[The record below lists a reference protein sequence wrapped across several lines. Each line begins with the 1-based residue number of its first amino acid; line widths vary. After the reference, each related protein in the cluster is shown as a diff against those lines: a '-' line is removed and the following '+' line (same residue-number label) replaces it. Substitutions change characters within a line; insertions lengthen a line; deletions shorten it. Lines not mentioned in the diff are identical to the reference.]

1 MSLPTSVSRI
11 LRFRPPIPDSLDKL
25 GVPDILVQDLI
36 LRRVFIERTST
47 LASLARALKLS
58 PNIIEAVFRQMRH
71 RQLIE
76 VLGMVG
82 NDYTFALS
90 GQGRQLAQERFQMT
104 HYAGACPVSLADYH
118 AGVKAQAARV
128 DVNRQKL
135 RRALSDLVLT
145 DSLLDQLGPAIISQ
159 APLFLYG
166 STGNGKTSLA
176 ERLVRLYEDDVLI
189 PYAVEVDSQII
200 ILYDP
205 VVHQR
210 VEEEEDDGGE
220 IDPRWVRCKRPCIIA
235 GGELVP
241 SMLELRMDE
250 ATGTYAAPIQ
260 MKANNGI
267 LVIDD
272 FGRQLIPPRDLL
284 NRWIVPLDRRVD
296 YLMLRYGVK
305 FQIPFEMMVVF
316 ATNLDPGAL
325 ADEAFLRRIQNKIL
339 VEEISAETF
348 DEILRR
354 CAASFGIPYD
364 HQKAEY
370 LRELILSEGRTVLRA
385 CYPGDICRILVS
397 ISRYEGRGPQMSAS
411 NLERAVALYFA
422 RSDAAI

>member
-1 MSLPTSVSRI
+1 MRTILSVASGN
-11 LRFRPPIPDSLDKL
+11 RFAPRAPESVEQL
-25 GVPDILVQDLI
+25 GVPEILVQDLI

-58 PNIIEAVFRQMRH
+58 LPVVETVFRQMRH
-71 RQLIE
+71 RQLVE

-82 NDYTFALS
+82 NDYSFALS

-104 HYAGACPVSLADYH
+104 HYAGPCPVSLSDYH
-118 AGVKAQAARV
+118 LGVKAQAARV
-128 DVNRQKL
+128 EVSREKL
-135 RRALSDLVLT
+135 RQALSDLVLSDT
-145 DSLLDQLGPAIISQ
+145 LLDQLGPAIISQ
-159 APLFLYG
+159 AALFLYG

-176 ERLVRLYEDDVLI
+176 ERLVRLYDDDVLI
-189 PYAVEVDSQII
+189 PYAVEVDGQII

-210 VEEEEDDGGE
+210 VSEDAGE
-220 IDPRWVRCKRPCIIA
+220 DPDRDPRWVRCKRPCIIA

-241 SMLELRMDE
+241 GMLELRMDE

-316 ATNLDPGAL
+316 ATNLDPLSL

-339 VEEISAETF
+339 VEEISPETF

-354 CAASFGIPYD
+354 CASSAGIPYEPD
-364 HQKAEY
+364 MAEY
-370 LRELILSEGRTVLRA
+370 LRSLILNDERTVLRA

-397 ISRYEGRGPQMSAS
+397 ISRYEGRPPQMTRG
-411 NLERAVALYFA
+411 NLERAVLLYFA
-422 RSDAAI
+422 RS

>member
-1 MSLPTSVSRI
+1 MSISTPTAQRPS
-11 LRFRPPIPDSLDKL
+11 FRPSVPDGLEKLGIPD
-25 GVPDILVQDLI
+25 VLVQDI
-36 LRRVFIERTST
+36 VLRRVMIERTST
-47 LASLARALKLS
+47 LHSLSRALKLS
-58 PNIIEAVFRQMRH
+58 PPVVEAVFRQMRH
-71 RQLIE
+71 RQLVE

-82 NDYTFALS
+82 NDYTFMLS
-90 GQGRQLAQERFQMT
+90 GPGRQLAVERFQMSQ
-104 HYAGACPVSLADYH
+104 YAGPCPVSLNEYL
-118 AGVKAQAARV
+118 AGVRAQTAQV
-128 DVNRQKL
+128 DVNREKL
-135 RRALSDLVLT
+135 RHALSDLVLT
-145 DSLLDQLGPAIISQ
+145 DVLLDQLGPSIISQ
-159 APLFLYG
+159 AALFLYG

-176 ERLVRLYEDDVLI
+176 ERLIRLYDDDVVL
-189 PYAVEVDSQII
+189 PYAVEVDNQII

-210 VEEEEDDGGE
+210 IPDNEDELDY
-220 IDPRWVRCKRPCIIA
+220 DPRWVRCRRPCIIT

-241 SMLELRMDE
+241 SMLDLRMDE
-250 ATGTYAAPIQ
+250 TSGTYAAPLQ

-316 ATNLDPGAL
+316 ATNLEPASL
-325 ADEAFLRRIQNKIL
+325 ADEAFLRRIQNKIM
-339 VEEISAETF
+339 VEEVSAGVF

-354 CAASFGIPYD
+354 YAIAKGIPFEQD
-364 HQKAEY
+364 KAEY
-370 LRELILSEGRTVLRA
+370 LRSLCLRDGRTVLRA

-397 ISRYEGRGPQMSAS
+397 ISLYERRPAQMTRSD
-411 NLERAVALYFA
+411 LERAVDLYFA
-422 RSDAAI
+422 RA

>member
-1 MSLPTSVSRI
+1 MRTILGLASGHRFAPRAPESLEQ
-11 LRFRPPIPDSLDKL
+11 L
-25 GVPDILVQDLI
+25 GVPEILVQDLI

-47 LASLARALKLS
+47 LASLSRALKLS
-58 PNIIEAVFRQMRH
+58 LPVVEAVFRQMRH
-71 RQLIE
+71 RQLVE

-104 HYAGACPVSLADYH
+104 HYAGPCPVSLADYH
-118 AGVKAQAARV
+118 TGVKAQAARV
-128 DVNRQKL
+128 DVSREKL
-135 RRALSDLVLT
+135 RQALSDLVLS
-145 DSLLDQLGPAIISQ
+145 DALLDQLGPAVISQ
-159 APLFLYG
+159 AALFLYG

-189 PYAVEVDSQII
+189 PYAVEVDGQII

-210 VEEEEDDGGE
+210 VEEDADYDAGT
-220 IDPRWVRCKRPCIIA
+220 DHRWVRCKRPCIIA

-241 SMLELRMDE
+241 GMLELRMDE

-316 ATNLDPGAL
+316 ATNLDPLSL

-339 VEEISAETF
+339 VEEISAESF

-354 CAASFGIPYD
+354 CASSAGIPYEPD
-364 HQKAEY
+364 MAEY
-370 LRELILSEGRTVLRA
+370 LRSLILSDTRTVLRA

-397 ISRYEGRGPQMSAS
+397 ISRYEGRSPRMTRS

-422 RSDAAI
+422 RS

>member
-1 MSLPTSVSRI
+1 MTMVTQTEG
-11 LRFRPPIPDSLDKL
+11 RPAFSPPVPDSLEKL
-25 GVPDILVQDLI
+25 RVSDILVQDLM

-47 LASLARALKLS
+47 LQSLSRALKLS
-58 PNIIEAVFRQMRH
+58 IPVVESVFRQMRH
-71 RQLIE
+71 RQLVE

-82 NDYTFALS
+82 NDYTFMLS
-90 GQGRQLAQERFQMT
+90 GPGRQLAHERFQMT
-104 HYAGACPVSLADYH
+104 QYAGPCPVCLNDYH
-118 AGVKAQAARV
+118 TGVKAQAATV
-128 DVNRQKL
+128 SVNRQKL
-135 RRALSDLVLT
+135 RQALADLVLT
-145 DSLLDQLGPAIISQ
+145 DALLDQLGPSIISQ
-159 APLFLYG
+159 AALFLYG

-176 ERLVRLYEDDVLI
+176 ERLVRLYEDDVLL
-189 PYAVEVDSQII
+189 PFAVEVDNQVI

-205 VVHQR
+205 VVHVR
-210 VEEEEDDGGE
+210 LDEDDE
-220 IDPRWVRCKRPCIIA
+220 ETLVDPRWVRCRRPCIIT

-241 SMLELRMDE
+241 SMLDLRMDE
-250 ATGTYAAPIQ
+250 ASGTYAAPIQ

-316 ATNLDPGAL
+316 ATNLDPMSL

-339 VEEISAETF
+339 VEEVSAGVF

-354 CAASFGIPYD
+354 YSLASGIAYEQD
-364 HQKAEY
+364 KADF
-370 LRELILSEGRTVLRA
+370 LRSLVLRDGRTVLRA
-385 CYPGDICRILVS
+385 CYPGDVCKILNS
-397 ISRYEGRGPQMSAS
+397 ISKYEGRPAQMTRAD
-411 NLERAVALYFA
+411 LERAVNLYFA
-422 RSDAAI
+422 RS